1 MAQRERTG
9 GVGALP
15 SLPKEGVRP
24 VFIGIAGGTG
34 SGKTTVAQAI
44 LQRVPRARATLLE
57 QDSYYR
63 DQSHLT
69 LEQRRRV
76 NYDHPSAFDTELLVD
91 HLDRLA
97 RGESI
102 EKPVYDFATYTRTA
116 LTVRVE
122 PTDIVIVEGILVLED
137 PRVRQ
142 RLDIKLFV
150 DTDADVR
157 VLRRLMRDI
166 KERGRTLESV
176 VEQYLETVR
185 PMHLQFVE
193 PTRRY
198 ADLIIPEGGLNEVAI
213 DVLASKV
220 RAILAERAQG
230 KVSNV
235 LS

>member
-1 MAQRERTG
+1 M
-9 GVGALP
+9 
-15 SLPKEGVRP
+15 PKEGVRP

-102 EKPVYDFATYTRTA
+102 EKPVYDFATYIRTA

-230 KVSNV
+230 KVSTV

>member
-1 MAQRERTG
+1 M
-9 GVGALP
+9 
-15 SLPKEGVRP
+15 RP

-44 LQRVPRARATLLE
+44 LRRVPRARAALIE
-57 QDSYYR
+57 QDAYYK
-63 DQSHLT
+63 DQSHLP
-69 LEQRRRV
+69 LEERRRI
-76 NYDHPSAFDTELLVD
+76 NYDHPSAFDTELLVE

-97 RGESI
+97 AGQSI
-102 EKPVYDFATYTRTA
+102 EKPVYDFATYTRTP
-116 LTVRVE
+116 LTVRVD
-122 PTDIVIVEGILVLED
+122 PVDIIIVEGILVLED
-137 PRVRQ
+137 PRLRE

-166 KERGRTLESV
+166 KERGRTVESV
-176 VEQYLETVR
+176 VEQYLQTVR

-193 PTRRY
+193 PTKRY

-213 DVLASKV
+213 DVLAGKI
-220 RAILAERAQG
+220 RAILDERASG
-230 KVSNV
+230 KVSTV